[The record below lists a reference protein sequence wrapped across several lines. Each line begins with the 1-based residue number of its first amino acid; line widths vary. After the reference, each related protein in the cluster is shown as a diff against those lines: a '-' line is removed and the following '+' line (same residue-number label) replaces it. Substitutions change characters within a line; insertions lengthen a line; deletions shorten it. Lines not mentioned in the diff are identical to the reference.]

1 MSVQVAPSSKL
12 EGAVPVQTLSPKIES
27 FTEVSVTLKIADNAP
42 LRDYE
47 LWVVTDGGSSN
58 KLKFKVVAAPEQ

>member
-1 MSVQVAPSSKL
+1 M
-12 EGAVPVQTLSPKIES
+12 
-27 FTEVSVTLKIADNAP
+27 TLKIADNAP